1 MKNMT
6 IKTDKV
12 IVENGTDF
20 TFVCRKMPFS
30 ISCSELYQGDTNLI
44 DLDLVNSMK
53 IPLRNIRV
61 TRMSIL
67 GHDVRAVGRIK
78 QTVQCI
84 VKGKVQGNVHLEG
97 KVVRN
102 LFSTFNVDC
111 FGSSK
116 TYERLMGRKPPDPV
130 DEGYESPEDIPDL
143 GGEEEEEETEDK
155 AKEKKEDEDSIANH
169 QEEEELPPDPPEIR
183 NPKNPSL
190 NIIKSDNP
198 NYCIIEIENSKC
210 NNVKVDK
217 NDEDNDEENLA
228 AAHSTSLYE
237 HYIKFGPGPRD
248 LQEIK
253 LNSMKDEDEKD
264 EDEKEQH
271 CDLCFRQ
278 GRPIKIVA
286 SHGDRC
292 PTCPSLTPTQKER
305 IIGLNWK
312 QQAERIYKERFNRER
327 VRE

>member
-20 TFVCRKMPFS
+20 MFVCRKMPFS

-111 FGSSK
+111 FGSFK

-183 NPKNPSL
+183 NPKNQSL

-198 NYCIIEIENSKC
+198 NYCIIEIENYKC
-210 NNVKVDK
+210 NNMKVDEK
-217 NDEDNDEENLA
+217 DEDNDEENLA

-253 LNSMKDEDEKD
+253 LNSMKD